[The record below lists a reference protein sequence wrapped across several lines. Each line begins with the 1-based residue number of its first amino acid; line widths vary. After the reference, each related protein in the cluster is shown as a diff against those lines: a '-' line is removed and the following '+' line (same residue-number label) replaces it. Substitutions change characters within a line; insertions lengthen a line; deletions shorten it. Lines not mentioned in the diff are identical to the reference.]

1 MSLKLKIY
9 EAIKQVYPK
18 PYPIDEVFGIA
29 DLLGHKQSLAE
40 RKCRELVHSGLI
52 RAIKNDKGYNTA
64 YLWIK
69 SVEEGYID
77 TSLIKTNNF
86 KLRDPITVENPFKF
100 RKVQNRLGFTLP
112 PVRE

>member
-52 RAIKNDKGYNTA
+52 DAVKNDKGYNVA
-64 YLWIK
+64 YKWIK
-69 SVEEGYID
+69 PEEVNYPQVEV
-77 TSLIKTNNF
+77 K
-86 KLRDPITVENPFKF
+86 KVE
-100 RKVQNRLGFTLP
+100 QNRLGFKLP
-112 PVRE
+112 PILA

>member
-40 RKCRELVHSGLI
+40 RKCRELVHSGLMS
-52 RAIKNDKGYNTA
+52 AVKNDKGYNVA
-64 YLWIK
+64 YKWIK
-69 SVEEGYID
+69 PIHPVEAIE
-77 TSLIKTNNF
+77 LKAFNNLQQD
-86 KLRDPITVENPFKF
+86 KLFE
-100 RKVQNRLGFTLP
+100 
-112 PVRE
+112 VRIPLD